1 MELEGEVKEI
11 IYKNEL
17 NSYCIA
23 VFEIANMKTDNSD
36 YHKLDDEITI
46 VGYLPFINIGDTLK
60 LVGKMVEHQEY
71 GEQFKVDTFEKMMP
85 QSLEALERYLAN
97 GSIKGIGPA
106 TAKKIIET
114 FGEDTINIFKLEP
127 TKLAQIKGI
136 TRDKAIEIAD
146 SFVENWEVW
155 QIVGFLDKFG
165 IGPQSAETIYK
176 KLGVNAIE
184 EIQANPYILVDLV
197 NKVNFNQIDK
207 MALDIGM
214 EYNNEKRIRSGIK
227 HALVLSTY
235 NGHCAVIYENLL
247 KFTNEL
253 LGVRN
258 DDIEDVLISMKAKEE
273 LVIEE
278 REGEEWVYLYPYYKA
293 EKNIAEKLIE
303 LDKYKNI
310 KKIPRFQKELE
321 LFEEK
326 SNIELSDKQKEAIK
340 AINDNNVC
348 VITGGPGTG
357 KTTIIKAMI
366 ELFKQNEMK
375 PVLCAPTGR
384 AAKRMTEATGEESKT
399 LHRLLEIGSFVSNET
414 QNVNTSLSVAPI
426 DADIIIVDEMSMVD
440 LFLMNYLCKA
450 IYNGTKLVLVGD
462 IDQLPSVGPGNVLKD
477 IIQSEVITTITLN
490 KIFRQAAQS
499 KIIVNAHRVNEGVHF
514 IQKEEIEEKEI
525 QYLEDFFYIDEND
538 KNKILYQV
546 VSLSGER
553 LKNYGDYD
561 FLKNIQ
567 IITPTKKGELGTK
580 ELNKL
585 LQQTV
590 NPENDTKKEK
600 KFGDSIFREGD
611 RIMQIKNNYEI
622 YWEKKNPIFE
632 SGSGVFNGE
641 FGTIQK
647 INEQEKQIQIQF
659 DDEKIAW
666 YPFNELEQIEH
677 AYAITVHKAQGSEF
691 DVVIMVIGPSA
702 PMLLTRNLLY
712 TGMTRAKKLL
722 IMIGNKNIIDFM
734 IQNADN
740 KKRNTG
746 LTFKLQ
752 QLYDE

>member
-1 MELEGEVKEI
+1 MELEGEVIEI

-23 VFEIANMKTDNSD
+23 VLETQDG
-36 YHKLDDEITI
+36 EITI
-46 VGYLPFINIGDTLK
+46 VGYLPFINTGDTLK
-60 LVGKMVEHQEY
+60 VVGKMVEHPEY
-71 GEQFKVDTFEKMMP
+71 GEQLKVDTFEKMMP
-85 QSLEALERYLAN
+85 QSLDALERYLAN
-97 GSIKGIGPA
+97 GTIKGIGPA
-106 TAKKIIET
+106 TAKKIIDT
-114 FGEDTINIFKLEP
+114 FGEDTINIFKFEP

-136 TRDKAIEIAD
+136 TKDKAIEMAD

-155 QIVGFLDKFG
+155 QLVGFLDKFG

-176 KLGVNAIE
+176 KLGVNAIQ
-184 EIQANPYILVDLV
+184 EIESNPYILVDLV

-227 HALVLSTY
+227 HALLLSTY
-235 NGHCAVIYENLL
+235 NGHCSVIYENLL
-247 KFTNEL
+247 KFVCDL
-253 LGVRN
+253 LGVKN
-258 DDIEDVLISMKAKEE
+258 DDIEDTLINMKAKEE
-273 LVIEE
+273 LFIEE
-278 REGEEWVYLYPYYKA
+278 RNGEEWVYLYPYYEA
-293 EKNIAEKLIE
+293 EKNIAEKLVV
-303 LDKYKNI
+303 LDRYKNI
-310 KKIPRFQKELE
+310 KKISRFEKELE

-326 SNIELSDKQKEAIK
+326 SNIELSEKQKEAIE
-340 AINDNNVC
+340 AINDHNVC

-357 KTTIIKAMI
+357 KTTIIKTII
-366 ELFKQNEMK
+366 ELYKHNEMK

-384 AAKRMTEATGEESKT
+384 AAKRMTEATGQEAKT
-399 LHRLLEIGSFVSNET
+399 LHRLLEIGSFASNET
-414 QNVNTSLSVAPI
+414 QNTNTNLSVAPI

-440 LFLMNYLCKA
+440 IFLMNYLCKA

-462 IDQLPSVGPGNVLKD
+462 TDQLPSVGPGNVLKD
-477 IIQSEVITTITLN
+477 IIESEAVTTITLN

-499 KIIVNAHRVNEGVHF
+499 KIIINSHRVNEGESF
-514 IQKEEIEEKEI
+514 IQKEEMEKTEDK
-525 QYLEDFFYIDEND
+525 YLEDFFYINESD
-538 KNKILYQV
+538 KSKILYQV
-546 VSLSGER
+546 ISLSGER
-553 LKNYGDYD
+553 LKKFGDYD

-590 NPENDTKKEK
+590 NPESEFKKER

-622 YWEKKNPIFE
+622 YWEKKEPVFE

-641 FGTIQK
+641 FGTIQR

-722 IMIGNKNIIDFM
+722 ITIGNKNIIDFM
-734 IQNADN
+734 IQNVDN

-752 QLYDE
+752 QMIE